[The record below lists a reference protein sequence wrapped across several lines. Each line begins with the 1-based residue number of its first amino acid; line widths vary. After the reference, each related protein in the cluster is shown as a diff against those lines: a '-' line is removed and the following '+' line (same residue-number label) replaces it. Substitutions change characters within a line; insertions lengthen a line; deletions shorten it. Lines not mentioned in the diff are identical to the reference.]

1 MTVCLLVYFL
11 SVGSMS
17 TLLDPLEDLPP
28 GIAQYEDYHTI
39 DWQREIA
46 RDRMRH
52 RFIVGRW
59 RAGQCFEKLKSA
71 HDAWSGWICV
81 LLVGCVAGEVLLV
94 TYTCSCTYGRVLNLY
109 CMNYF
114 TILASKCTRPGGWFM
129 QYHRGLRD
137 CQTQLKD

>member
-1 MTVCLLVYFL
+1 MN
-11 SVGSMS
+11 

-59 RAGQCFEKLKSA
+59 RTGKCFEKLKSA

-81 LLVGCVAGEVLLV
+81 LLVGCVTGEFLV
-94 TYTCSCTYGRVLNLY
+94 ILCRSLAAMAESCKN
-109 CMNYF
+109 
-114 TILASKCTRPGGWFM
+114 
-129 QYHRGLRD
+129 
-137 CQTQLKD
+137 KDLHVRIGSCGSVV

>member
-1 MTVCLLVYFL
+1 VT
-11 SVGSMS
+11 

-59 RAGQCFEKLKSA
+59 RKGQCFEKLKSA

-81 LLVGCVAGEVLLV
+81 LLVGCVAGINFILFLFVYSLFLLLYV
-94 TYTCSCTYGRVLNLY
+94 IIQVDNFLRLDFTMNGYRHDNLVCICLLQMYSFPNIY
-109 CMNYF
+109 CR
-114 TILASKCTRPGGWFM
+114 S
-129 QYHRGLRD
+129 
-137 CQTQLKD
+137 

>member
-1 MTVCLLVYFL
+1 MLDNRCRNPVKSCTKWCTVQCVLCL
-11 SVGSMS
+11 GSMS
-17 TLLDPLEDLPP
+17 TLLDPLDDLPP

-59 RAGQCFEKLKSA
+59 RAGRLFEKLKSA

-81 LLVGCVAGEVLLV
+81 LLVGCVAGIDLVVFLLW
-94 TYTCSCTYGRVLNLY
+94 LD
-109 CMNYF
+109 
-114 TILASKCTRPGGWFM
+114 
-129 QYHRGLRD
+129 LRSS
-137 CQTQLKD
+137 

>member
-1 MTVCLLVYFL
+1 
-11 SVGSMS
+11 MS

-59 RAGQCFEKLKSA
+59 RGGRCFEKLKSA

-81 LLVGCVAGEVLLV
+81 LLVGCVAGKALMH
-94 TYTCSCTYGRVLNLY
+94 G
-109 CMNYF
+109 F
-114 TILASKCTRPGGWFM
+114 
-129 QYHRGLRD
+129 
-137 CQTQLKD
+137 

>member
-1 MTVCLLVYFL
+1 
-11 SVGSMS
+11 MS
-17 TLLDPLEDLPP
+17 TLLDPLDELPP

-59 RAGQCFEKLKSA
+59 RTGRWFERLMSA

-81 LLVGCVAGEVLLV
+81 LLVGC
-94 TYTCSCTYGRVLNLY
+94 
-109 CMNYF
+109 F
-114 TILASKCTRPGGWFM
+114 TGTDFCLFFAKIIFFIVFIVRQIVPV
-129 QYHRGLRD
+129 
-137 CQTQLKD
+137 

>member
-1 MTVCLLVYFL
+1 MLTYGSKLFGLFVPGT
-11 SVGSMS
+11 GSMS

-28 GIAQYEDYHTI
+28 GIAHYEDYHTI

-59 RAGQCFEKLKSA
+59 RGGRCFEKLKSA

-81 LLVGCVAGEVLLV
+81 LLVGCVAGKLTVIPISLFIYNEV
-94 TYTCSCTYGRVLNLY
+94 
-109 CMNYF
+109 F
-114 TILASKCTRPGGWFM
+114 TMLHIN
-129 QYHRGLRD
+129 
-137 CQTQLKD
+137 

>member
-1 MTVCLLVYFL
+1 
-11 SVGSMS
+11 MS

-59 RAGQCFEKLKSA
+59 RTGRCFEKLKSA

-81 LLVGCVAGEVLLV
+81 LLVGCIAG
-94 TYTCSCTYGRVLNLY
+94 
-109 CMNYF
+109 MNFSYLCF
-114 TILASKCTRPGGWFM
+114 HILFLS
-129 QYHRGLRD
+129 L
-137 CQTQLKD
+137 